1 MKKMAIEMTYFQTF
15 SFVKES
21 DNSFEF
27 VRSEEELDEFYTFG
41 DYFDVI
47 ETAKA
52 LGLEDV
58 FRHIVPYTQE
68 LDYFVDAKEKKALK
82 EMLISPAECLK
93 INEEYQ
99 LFDRLLHANPEF
111 DIYLQSVLNN
121 WKKNRYVIIHS
132 C

>member
-1 MKKMAIEMTYFQTF
+1 MTKMAIEMTYFQTF

-47 ETAKA
+47 ETAKT

-99 LFDRLLHANPEF
+99 LFDQLLHANPEF
-111 DIYLQSVLNN
+111 DIYLKSVLNN